1 MTAPT
6 LSRKLAAT
14 PAEALAMAAAVVTE
28 RGLHKGSYYRLGAP
42 ITGPVCAA
50 GALRVAVYGSPAG
63 DPPGQLVGQ
72 DWLFRDACGLL
83 AAHLGVH
90 RNQVPK
96 WNDDPAT
103 TRTQVVAA
111 LLAAAPI
118 HEHNFS
124 APGEVTS

>member
-1 MTAPT
+1 VNAPT
-6 LSRKLAAT
+6 VTRKLAET
-14 PAEALAMAAAVVTE
+14 PDEALRIAAAVVTE
-28 RGLHKGSYYRLGAP
+28 RGLNKGSYYRLGAP

-63 DPPGQLVGQ
+63 DPPGLLVGR

-90 RNQVPK
+90 RNQVPQ
-96 WNDDPAT
+96 WNDNPET

-111 LLAAAPI
+111 LLAASGI
-118 HEHNFS
+118 HEHNFDT
-124 APGEVTS
+124 PGGA